1 MKCTTCGRS
10 DLTLVTCID
19 ASTMKMKRVCPVCI
33 QKGHPGEQQR
43 KPTLKEL
50 DERIAEYE
58 AIALKAEAFIKDC
71 PEMPELPPALAHLAK
86 IAFTPMSHYKALQAV
101 LAELK
106 SQRMETLT
114 NMDSDIRLQY
124 ELKKA
129 LAAEDYKQSA
139 IIRDKIAQLKTE

>member
-1 MKCTTCGRS
+1 MKCVTCGRS

-19 ASTMKMKRVCPVCI
+19 ASTMKMKRICPVCI
-33 QKGHPGEQQR
+33 QKGHPGEEKRQ
-43 KPTLKEL
+43 PTLKEL

-58 AIALKAEAFIKDC
+58 AIALKAEEIIKEY

-114 NMDSDIRLQY
+114 NMESSARLQY
-124 ELKKA
+124 ELKKS
-129 LAAEDYKQSA
+129 LAAENYKQSA